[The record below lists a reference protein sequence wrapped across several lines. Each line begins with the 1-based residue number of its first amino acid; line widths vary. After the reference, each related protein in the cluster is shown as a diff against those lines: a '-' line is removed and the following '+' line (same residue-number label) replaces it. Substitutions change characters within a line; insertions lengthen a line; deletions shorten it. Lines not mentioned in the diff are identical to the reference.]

1 MIKNQTSLFNI
12 NQYQLDKD
20 FPGLLSVGQEKSIK
34 LFFHGRRLQSV
45 RGRQE
50 KRGGVLV
57 GSLTGTTTGG
67 HVVRLADWLIN
78 VVDDVLV
85 GNRSVDHSKSVDHF
99 VPLFGS
105 RLNSLAG
112 YFGSAHCGF
121 EDGIRTDEHNL
132 LELFVSRTKGTH
144 PIPGKQRLDMG
155 GIGFELQSCIRFLI
169 APVS

>member
-99 VPLFGS
+99 APLFGS

-112 YFGSAHCGF
+112 YFGSA
-121 EDGIRTDEHNL
+121 
-132 LELFVSRTKGTH
+132 
-144 PIPGKQRLDMG
+144 
-155 GIGFELQSCIRFLI
+155 I
-169 APVS
+169 AASEMASERMSIICSNCSLAERRVLTQYPANNVWIWAALASSFSHASDS